1 MNRQSVTAP
10 GPLMPMDPFLNQHR
24 PWVSVIC
31 ICYNQGDY
39 IVDSLQSVV
48 NQRYANIELVVIDNA
63 STDQSVANIQAF
75 CAQHTNVR
83 FVQNTDNL
91 GLCKAFNQGL
101 ALTSGDFV
109 IDLAA
114 DDMLMANRVTRQV
127 ERFLSLPVFY
137 GVVFSN
143 AALINAQGQVLGH
156 HFPLN
161 AAGHASVPV
170 PSGDVFSAVLD
181 RYFICTPTMMMRRS
195 MLDELGGYDEDLA
208 FEDFDLWVRSS
219 RAYRYAYIDEV
230 LTQKRRLP
238 HSLGQQITRPENALL
253 ESTLRVCYKANKLCQ
268 TPDERH
274 LLANRVRQ
282 FIRKCFYA
290 EQHILADKFGRLLRE
305 IETLDLATRLI
316 LRLGHL
322 HLPINGI
329 YRYYLTRR
337 AFKAGIR
344 LEIQK

>member
-1 MNRQSVTAP
+1 
-10 GPLMPMDPFLNQHR
+10 MDPFLNQHR

-31 ICYNQGDY
+31 TCYNQADY
-39 IVDSLQSVV
+39 VVDSLQSVIS
-48 NQRYANIELVVIDNA
+48 QHYANIELVVIDNA
-63 STDQSVANIQAF
+63 STDDSAARIGDF
-75 CAQHTNVR
+75 CQQHPAIR
-83 FVQNTDNL
+83 FVQNTTNL
-91 GLCKAFNQGL
+91 GLCRAFNQGL
-101 ALTSGDFV
+101 ALTTGDFV

-114 DDMLMANRVTRQV
+114 DDVLMPNRIARQV
-127 ERFLSLPVFY
+127 ERFLSLPHFY

-143 AALINAQGQVLGH
+143 AALINAGGQVLGH

-161 AAGHASVPV
+161 AAGHSSVPV
-170 PSGDVFSAVLD
+170 PSGDVFKAVLD

-219 RAYRYAYIDEV
+219 REYRYAYIDEV

-238 HSLGQQITRPENALL
+238 HSLGQQISLPGNALL
-253 ESTLRVCYKANKLCQ
+253 ESTLRVCYKAKSLCQ

-274 LLANRVRQ
+274 ILANRVRQ

-290 EQHILADKFGRLLRE
+290 EQRELADKFGRLLRE
-305 IETLDLATRLI
+305 IETPDFATRLI

-322 HLPINGI
+322 KLPINGV

-337 AFKAGIR
+337 AFKAGAGSEFKVQG
-344 LEIQK
+344 LTFNA

>member
-1 MNRQSVTAP
+1 
-10 GPLMPMDPFLNQHR
+10 MDPFLNQHR

-31 ICYNQGDY
+31 TCYNQADY
-39 IVDSLQSVV
+39 VIDSLQSVV
-48 NQRYANIELVVIDNA
+48 DQRYANIELVVIDNA
-63 STDQSVANIQAF
+63 STDDSAGQIRQF
-75 CAQHTNVR
+75 CQQHPAVQ
-83 FVQNTDNL
+83 FVQNTTNV
-91 GLCKAFNQGL
+91 GLCRAFNQGL
-101 ALTSGDFV
+101 ALTTGDFV

-114 DDMLMANRVTRQV
+114 DDLLMPNRVARQV
-127 ERFLSLPVFY
+127 ARFLSLPPFY
-137 GVVFSN
+137 GVVFTN
-143 AALINAQGQVLGH
+143 AALISSQGNVMGH

-170 PSGDVFSAVLD
+170 PSGDVFKAVLE

-208 FEDFDLWVRSS
+208 FEDFDFWVRSS
-219 RAYRYAYIDEV
+219 REYRYAYIDEV

-238 HSLGQQITRPENALL
+238 HSLGQQITLPENALL
-253 ESTLRVCYKANKLCQ
+253 ESTLRVCFKANTLCQ

-274 LLANRVRQ
+274 ALAMRVRQ

-290 EQHILADKFGRLLRE
+290 EQHELADKFGRLLRE
-305 IETLDLATRLI
+305 IETPDLLTRLI

-322 HLPINGI
+322 KLPINGM

-337 AFKAGIR
+337 AFKGGMR
-344 LEIQK
+344 LEMKGV